1 MNSTPGASEADAQ
14 AAITAIFQ
22 HCRTIA
28 VVGLSPDPSRA
39 SFGVSRYMQAAGYRI
54 VPVNPNAASVLGER
68 CYPTLSEAARHETIE
83 LVNCFRR
90 SEEIAAIADEAMA
103 IGAKSLWMQLG
114 VVNDAA
120 AGKLRAAGLQVVQDR
135 CLMIEH
141 RLAKARGLL

>member
-1 MNSTPGASEADAQ
+1 MSSSPCASEADILAT
-14 AAITAIFQ
+14 ITSILQ
-22 HCRTIA
+22 GCRTIA
-28 VVGLSPDPSRA
+28 VVGLSPDSSRA

-54 VPVNPNAASVLGER
+54 VPVNPNAPSVLGER

-90 SEEIAAIADEAMA
+90 SEAIAAIADEAMA
-103 IGAKSLWMQLG
+103 IGARSLWMQLG
-114 VVNDAA
+114 VVDVAA

>member
-14 AAITAIFQ
+14 AAITAILQ

-90 SEEIAAIADEAMA
+90 SEQIAAIADEAMA

-114 VVNDAA
+114 VVNDPAA
-120 AGKLRAAGLQVVQDR
+120 DKLRASGLQVVQDR